1 MGRISIIFKKEVKDN
16 LRDRRTLAGA
26 LAYPLLGPVLL
37 ALVYVLLGHTSST
50 QTDKLLPLPVLG
62 AENAPALVEFLRQ
75 NGAEILPPPANPEA
89 AVQAGDYD
97 VILVIPSNYGKEFSA
112 GHSAAVQLILDD
124 SRAPSQPTIRR
135 AQTLLLAYSK
145 QIGSLRLL
153 ARGIHPSVTAPVA
166 IEIVD
171 IATPQSQAASFLSMM
186 PYFLVFSL
194 FIGGMYLAIDT
205 TVGERERGSLEPL
218 LINPAAR
225 SELVL
230 GKLAATLV
238 FTVVAIVET
247 LAGFYLML
255 NHIPTESMG
264 IKISFSF
271 DTLWILFLI
280 CVPIMLLASSLQMIV
295 ATNSRGFRDALN
307 TLSLMMMIPAL
318 PGLFL
323 MFAPV
328 KEKLWMMLI
337 PIFGQQL
344 LINHALRGEVLNWIH
359 VLASAA
365 ITIVVGVVLTI
376 AAIRLYERES
386 IVFGR

>member
-1 MGRISIIFKKEVKDN
+1 MGRIRIIFKKEVRDN

-37 ALVYVLLGHTSST
+37 ALVYALLGHTSAT
-50 QTDKLLPLPVLG
+50 QADKLLPLPVVG
-62 AENAPALVEFLRQ
+62 AENAPALVEYLGQ
-75 NGAEILPPPANPEA
+75 NGAEIIPPPADPEA

-97 VILVIPSNYGKEFSA
+97 AILVIPSNYGKDFSA
-112 GHSAAVQLILDD
+112 GHSATVQLIIDD
-124 SRAPSQPTIRR
+124 SRTSSQAAVRR
-135 AQTLLLAYSK
+135 ARTLLLGYSK

-153 ARGIHPSVTAPVA
+153 ARGVHPSVIDPVA

-238 FTVVAIVET
+238 FTIVAIVET

-255 NHIPTESMG
+255 NFIPTEAMG
-264 IKISFSF
+264 VKISLSF
-271 DTLWILFLI
+271 NTLCILFLI
-280 CVPIMLLASSLQMIV
+280 CIPIMLLASSLQMIV

-323 MFAPV
+323 IFAPV

-344 LINHALRGEVLNWIH
+344 LINHALRGEVLNWVH
-359 VLASAA
+359 ALASAI
-365 ITIVVGVVLTI
+365 ITIVVGVFLTI
-376 AAIRLYERES
+376 AAIRMYERES
-386 IVFGR
+386 ILFGR